1 MEIYSLAVEKA
12 NELERELKR
21 LGRWMNKPLPDESFI
36 DMGAFGSRT
45 MTFEQWIQF
54 VLIERIRQIIAEKSE
69 FPESSNLAGY
79 AVRYFDGDH
88 EAGALQQILSELDAL
103 INKET
108 RSKQAPPR

>member
-12 NELERELKR
+12 NELEKELKR

-54 VLIERIRQIIAEKSE
+54 VLLERIRQIITEKGK
-69 FPESSNLAGY
+69 FPEAIGENFVMKLY
-79 AVRYFDGDH
+79 VFEYIRVW
-88 EAGALQQILSELDAL
+88 E
-103 INKET
+103 K
-108 RSKQAPPR
+108 